1 MQVQAKLNYLRM
13 SPKKLRLIADIIRG
27 MKVEAALTQL
37 AFVNKLATR
46 PMIKLLNSAISN
58 AVNNFNLKQDNLYI
72 KEIKVDM
79 AGMLKRWQYKAHGRA
94 TPFRKRNA
102 HILLVLEEL
111 VPTKA
116 KAKKIKGEKPV
127 KVKSVKSL
135 ETMKTKS
142 APEKLKLPK
151 DEKITKEHEKAS
163 EEQPFDVRLEG
174 KHRHKQNEDKRNM
187 KGDKGFIKKLFNRKS
202 G

>member
-1 MQVQAKLNYLRM
+1 MQVIAKLNYLRM

-37 AFVNKLATR
+37 AFINKLATR
-46 PMIKLLNSAISN
+46 PVIKLLDSAISN
-58 AVNNFNLKQDNLYI
+58 AENNFNLKRDNLFV

-94 TPFRKRNA
+94 TPLRKRNA
-102 HILLVLEEL
+102 HILLILDEL
-111 VPTKA
+111 VPTKV
-116 KAKKIKGEKPV
+116 KAKKVKAEKPV
-127 KVKSVKSL
+127 KVKSL
-135 ETMKTKS
+135 EKLKEKA
-142 APEKLKLPK
+142 APEKLKLPEE
-151 DEKITKEHEKAS
+151 EKITREHEKET

-174 KHRHKQNEDKRNM
+174 KHRHKQHEDKRNM
-187 KGDKGFIKKLFNRKS
+187 KGDKGFIKKIFNRKS

>member
-1 MQVQAKLNYLRM
+1 MQVKAQVKYLRM
-13 SPKKLRLIADIIRG
+13 SPKKLRLVVDIIRG
-27 MKVEAALTQL
+27 MKVEAALDAL
-37 AFVNKLATR
+37 IFVNKLAKR
-46 PMIKLLNSAISN
+46 PIIKLINSAVSN
-58 AVNNFNLKQDNLYI
+58 AVNNFNLKKENLFI

-94 TPFRKRNA
+94 APFRKRNA

-116 KAKKIKGEKPV
+116 KAKKVKGEKAV
-127 KVKSVKSL
+127 KVKSL
-135 ETMKTKS
+135 EQLKAKA

-151 DEKITKEHEKAS
+151 EEKISKDHEKETKEE
-163 EEQPFDVRLEG
+163 PFDVRLEG
-174 KHRHKQNEDKRNM
+174 KHRHNQNLDKRQM
-187 KGDKGFIKKLFNRKS
+187 KGTKGFIKKIFNRKA

>member
-1 MQVQAKLNYLRM
+1 MQVIAKLNYLRM
-13 SPKKLRLIADIIRG
+13 SPKKVRLIADVIRG

-46 PMIKLLNSAISN
+46 PVIKLLDSAISN
-58 AVNNFNLKQDNLYI
+58 AENNFSLKRDNLFV

-79 AGMLKRWQYKAHGRA
+79 AGTLKRWQYKAHGRA
-94 TPFRKRNA
+94 TPLRKRNA
-102 HILLVLEEL
+102 HIVLILDEL

-116 KAKKIKGEKPV
+116 KAKKVKAEKPV
-127 KVKSVKSL
+127 KVKSL
-135 ETMKTKS
+135 EKIK
-142 APEKLKLPK
+142 EKAASEKIKLPK
-151 DEKITKEHEKAS
+151 EEIITKEHEKETA
-163 EEQPFDVRLEG
+163 EQPFDVRLEG

-187 KGDKGFIKKLFNRKS
+187 KGDKGFIKKIFNRKS